1 MLNQVF
7 GLTDRLT
14 MVIAGDIGR
23 IAWNIFLS
31 LIPLTL
37 SFSLFYKPRSKF
49 YRWGIY
55 TLLASSFIIGINKYN
70 NGNILASIIRILES
84 LWGVRAFFL
93 AIAIASIAVLMTIDS
108 RDRTARGNTR
118 SLAWWLGLLLFLL
131 ILPNAPYIL
140 TDIVHFYDAVRE
152 ISSVWIIT
160 LFILPIYLIFIGV
173 GWLAYLFSLVNLGRY
188 LKREG
193 LDRYI
198 HTAEISI
205 HLLCSIGIYIG
216 RFSRFNSWS
225 IVTQPQQFLSVIPGE
240 LIGKFPLVVILITF
254 LIIALFY
261 RISKSIVDR
270 MLLTELR

>member
-7 GLTDRLT
+7 GLPDRLT
-14 MVIAGDIGR
+14 IVIAGDIGR
-23 IAWNIFLS
+23 IAWNIFLA
-31 LIPLTL
+31 LISLTL
-37 SFSLFYKPRSKF
+37 SFFLFYKPRSKL

-55 TLLASSFIIGINKYN
+55 ALLVSSFIIGIKKYN
-70 NGNILASIIRILES
+70 NGNILESIIRILAS

-93 AIAIASIAVLMTIDS
+93 AITIGSIAVLMTIDI
-108 RDRTARGNTR
+108 RTRTARGNSR
-118 SLAWWLGLLLFLL
+118 SLSWWLGLLLFLL

-160 LFILPIYLIFIGV
+160 LVILPIYIIFIGV

-188 LKREG
+188 FKKEG
-193 LDRYI
+193 LDRYTYI
-198 HTAEISI
+198 AEISI

-216 RFSRFNSWS
+216 RFIRFNSWS

-261 RISKSIVDR
+261 WISKSIVDR
-270 MLLTELR
+270 ILLTELR

>member
-7 GLTDRLT
+7 DLTDRLT
-14 MVIAGDIGR
+14 MAIAADIGR
-23 IAWNIFLS
+23 IGWNIFLA

-37 SFSLFYKPRSKF
+37 SFFLFYQPRSKF

-55 TLLASSFIIGINKYN
+55 ILLGASFIVGVKKYN
-70 NGNILASIIRILES
+70 NGNILVAIIRIIES

-93 AIAIASIAVLMTIDS
+93 AIAIGSIGILMTLDI
-108 RDRTARGNTR
+108 RARTARGNSR
-118 SLAWWLGLLLFLL
+118 SLAWWLGLLLFIL

-160 LFILPIYLIFIGV
+160 LFILPIYVVFIGL
-173 GWLAYLFSLVNLGRY
+173 GWFAYLFSLINLGRY
-188 LKREG
+188 LKKEG

-198 HTAEISI
+198 YTAEISI
-205 HLLCSIGIYIG
+205 HLICSIGIYIG
-216 RFSRFNSWS
+216 RFIRFNSWS

-254 LIIALFY
+254 LVITLFY
-261 RISKSIVDR
+261 QISKSILDR
-270 MLLTELR
+270 MLLTES